1 MGTDVFVLGDD
12 QSYAASMANDYTLK
26 PSSEMSGRSSS
37 RAHIQEVAAEVLS
50 KENGTG
56 KVFSIYGTGGLGKT
70 FLMEEL
76 YSDFTHRF
84 THNTVVTRHSF
95 EGEEITSEEKIL
107 KELSDLLACN
117 GVPSPTFRMNYYAW
131 RAKASNFALAKAE
144 FCADFE
150 QAKNKGVEISTML
163 SGLAAPFID

>member
-76 YSDFTHRF
+76 YSDFIHRF
-84 THNTVVTRHSF
+84 THNTVVKLH
-95 EGEEITSEEKIL
+95 
-107 KELSDLLACN
+107 KERS
-117 GVPSPTFRMNYYAW
+117 MNYQNYSESQCSLAVE
-131 RAKASNFALAKAE
+131 SISIPALNA
-144 FCADFE
+144 F
-150 QAKNKGVEISTML
+150 T
-163 SGLAAPFID
+163 

>member
-1 MGTDVFVLGDD
+1 MGTDVFLLGDD

-26 PSSEMSGRSSS
+26 PSSEMSDRASS

-84 THNTVVTRHSF
+84 TSASF
-95 EGEEITSEEKIL
+95 SL
-107 KELSDLLACN
+107 PAFFLAELRSSFLIRAI
-117 GVPSPTFRMNYYAW
+117 SFR
-131 RAKASNFALAKAE
+131 
-144 FCADFE
+144 
-150 QAKNKGVEISTML
+150 ISTASSRL
-163 SGLAAPFID
+163 